1 MLSEIKNILERSG
14 IASVAV
20 NHSDAHNQEHLTC
33 KFYLED
39 SQTEVSMNIMLLSD
53 VEEELDGLKIMQY
66 FVELPMKL
74 AEIPNEKFATFIHK
88 MMNTNFE
95 LPIGSFG
102 HLIEND
108 LVYFQYR
115 EMFNPKISVA
125 EIEKKLLVCLDLI
138 CWQLEKFIQA
148 SDH

>member
-1 MLSEIKNILERSG
+1 
-14 IASVAV
+14 
-20 NHSDAHNQEHLTC
+20 
-33 KFYLED
+33 
-39 SQTEVSMNIMLLSD
+39 
-53 VEEELDGLKIMQY
+53 
-66 FVELPMKL
+66 
-74 AEIPNEKFATFIHK
+74 
-88 MMNTNFE
+88 MNTNFE